1 MMEQTNLIQ
10 CELGGNFGI
19 ELGDLVAQFDTK

>member
-10 CELGGNFGI
+10 CELGGNFVS
-19 ELGDLVAQFDTK
+19 DWVSFVAQFDTK